1 MTEIGAPNRR
11 ATTFIGGN
19 GGEWAVVSQRAL
31 LGPPIAAV
39 SRVAM
44 IFGSTPGDCR
54 DAAWILRG
62 VATNDRYTTREEK
75 HSLVEKQVP
84 IGRPEAT
91 RAALI
96 LLRKNADW
104 WAMPQDER
112 RAVLEE
118 QSHHI
123 AIGLRYLPAV
133 ARRLLHCRDLESE
146 APFDFLGF
154 LDFAPA
160 DEVAFEDMLGQ
171 LRSTKEWSYME
182 REIDIRLV
190 KPDR

>member
-1 MTEIGAPNRR
+1 MTDFGAPNPR
-11 ATTFIGGN
+11 ATTFVGGN
-19 GGEWAVVSQRAL
+19 QGGWIVVSQRAL
-31 LGPPIAAV
+31 LGPPLAAV

-44 IFGSTPGDCR
+44 LSGNGPAEAS

-62 VATNDRYTTREEK
+62 VATNDRYTTRDEK
-75 HSLVEKQVP
+75 RSLVERQEP

-96 LLRKNADW
+96 LLQKSADW
-104 WAMPQDER
+104 WAMTQDER

-123 AIGLRYLPAV
+123 AIGLRFLPAI
-133 ARRLLHCRDLESE
+133 ARRLLHCRDLEMD

-160 DEVAFEDMLGQ
+160 DEPAFEDVLSE
-171 LRSTKEWSYME
+171 LRATKEWSFME
-182 REIDIRLV
+182 REIDIRLA
-190 KPDR
+190 KDTE

>member
-1 MTEIGAPNRR
+1 MTDFVVTNPR

-19 GGEWAVVSQRAL
+19 EGEWAVVSQRTL
-31 LGPPIAAV
+31 LRRPIAAV

-44 IFGSTPGDCR
+44 VSGNGPAAP

-62 VATNDRYTTREEK
+62 VATNDRYTTRDEK
-75 HSLVEKQVP
+75 TSLLERQAP
-84 IGRPEAT
+84 IGRPEAK

-96 LLRKNADW
+96 LLKKTPEW
-104 WAMPQDER
+104 WAMTQDER
-112 RAVLEE
+112 RVIFEE

-123 AIGLRYLPAV
+123 AIGLRNLPSV

-160 DEVAFEDMLGQ
+160 DEPAFDEMLSE
-171 LRSTKEWSYME
+171 LRATKEWSYME
-182 REIDIRLV
+182 REIDIRLA
-190 KPDR
+190 RNTE